1 MRTKLDDI
9 KRYIIH
15 TFKLNSHLIRLDLNT
30 NMFLP
35 SAAATIAAVYIVP
48 AIILCVNGKPHAD
61 TLPFSTHFQRQWDNI
76 LLWILRFGRFCLL

>member
-1 MRTKLDDI
+1 MCDNLFGKIDEFLTEMRTKLDDI

-15 TFKLNSHLIRLDLNT
+15 TFKLNSHLIKLDLNT

-61 TLPFSTHFQRQWDNI
+61 TLPFFYPFSEAV
-76 LLWILRFGRFCLL
+76 G